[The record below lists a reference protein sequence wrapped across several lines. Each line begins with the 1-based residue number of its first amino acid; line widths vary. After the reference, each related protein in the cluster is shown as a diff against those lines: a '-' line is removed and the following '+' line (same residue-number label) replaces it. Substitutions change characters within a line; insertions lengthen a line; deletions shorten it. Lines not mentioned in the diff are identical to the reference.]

1 MNRFHLQAALIL
13 LTCILPAATK
23 AADTACGTPQGF
35 GTDTFA
41 DGDMTRSLGC
51 EAYSSSPRALRL
63 CCGLERDLEWSWWG
77 HATVSPGWRIGW
89 DGVRDVYCREHV
101 GSADLDALTTLSRG
115 AKSQL
120 QNGAEFL
127 LHLLKGDPEPTSIF
141 NPQNPQYVLREGCR

>member
-1 MNRFHLQAALIL
+1 ML
-13 LTCILPAATK
+13 
-23 AADTACGTPQGF
+23 
-35 GTDTFA
+35 
-41 DGDMTRSLGC
+41 
-51 EAYSSSPRALRL
+51 
-63 CCGLERDLEWSWWG
+63 
-77 HATVSPGWRIGW
+77 GWRIGW